1 MLQDKSNGYEQVA
14 GRFMSSR
21 NPRTGAAIIREWSRR
36 IASFYDS
43 RPRLRPWSADF
54 ATLIEEGFT
63 VFGVDASRTLIEAF
77 RKRFPNAFAECA
89 GVEDSELFQR
99 TFDGVVACGLMF
111 LMPEDTQSLVIHK
124 VVRALNPNGRFLFT
138 SPKEIVKWRDALT
151 DRESLSLGA
160 KRYHEILDAEG
171 LAVVGERSDEG
182 GNYYGRIQRRSAKT
196 PFEPVPPWT
205 VLPFTRWTYG
215 RCTLKFGTY
224 SVTENRDPYWSR
236 IRQ

>member
-14 GRFMSSR
+14 GRFMSAR
-21 NPRTGAAIIREWSRR
+21 NPRIGAAIIREWSRTVP
-36 IASFYDS
+36 
-43 RPRLRPWSADF
+43 PRSIILDLGCGHGVPISQ
-54 ATLIEEGFT
+54 TLIEEGFT
-63 VFGVDASRTLIEAF
+63 IFGVDASRTLIEAF
-77 RKRFPNAFAECA
+77 RKRFPNAFVECA
-89 GVEDSELFQR
+89 GVEDSEFFQR

-182 GNYYGRIQRRSAKT
+182 GNYYYLASKR
-196 PFEPVPPWT
+196 
-205 VLPFTRWTYG
+205 
-215 RCTLKFGTY
+215 
-224 SVTENRDPYWSR
+224 
-236 IRQ
+236 